1 MPYIVGRWVR
11 GQNHYGRQRLI
22 NYLLDVPDTAMWLV
36 GTRRIGKTSI
46 LRRLE
51 ELTTHAESNLEP
63 LFWDLQGCETPQ
75 DFLDELQYALDDS
88 FHRFEPYGLTR
99 ADLDAHDAVSLLRR
113 VAGRLHRHDR
123 RLFLLIDE
131 AEALL
136 TIGATHPSW
145 LARLRKAFQDGRQRT
160 VMTSTKRLMQL
171 NELGSDWLT
180 SPFLFG
186 FSLVNLWSL
195 DPDSSVDLVRQKQS
209 EASILVDDDLLHD
222 VLHATNRH
230 PYLLQY
236 LCQRL
241 FEVDGQGQGMLRP
254 IQPQDLIPD
263 HLLTGFF
270 QIDFQHLSTTERR
283 ILLAIARLSVADE
296 SELMHTLYD
305 LEPRRLRTF
314 LYGLNKLGYVRQIDD
329 QWTIGN
335 EYLRHWVHDNL
346 DHLDEMQESAIRDAS
361 VEAVVSQGLTYET
374 IFLRGQI
381 AQLQEQLEQLE
392 HRAAIAAPQP
402 PIELVRQIDVVGQS
416 LSTMRRE
423 LALLLPA
430 EKGRVIHPL

>member
-11 GQNHYGRQRLI
+11 GQSHYGRQRLI
-22 NYLLDVPDTAMWLV
+22 DYLLDVPDTAMWLV

-51 ELTTHAESNLEP
+51 QLTEHAENDLEP

-88 FHRFEPYGLTR
+88 LHRFEPYGLTR
-99 ADLDAHDAVSLLRR
+99 ADLDVHDAVSLLRR

-136 TIGATHPSW
+136 TIGATHPNW

-171 NELGSDWLT
+171 NELSSDWLT

-195 DPDSSVDLVRQKQS
+195 DPDSSTDLVRQNQS
-209 EASILVDDDLLHD
+209 ETSILVDDDLLHD

-230 PYLLQY
+230 PYLIQY

-241 FEVDGQGQGMLRP
+241 FEVNEQGQGMLRP

-270 QIDFQHLSTTERR
+270 QIDFQHLSTMERR
-283 ILLAIARLSVADE
+283 ILLAVARLSVVDE
-296 SELMHTLYD
+296 SELLRALYD
-305 LEPRRLRTF
+305 LEPGRLWTF

-335 EYLRHWVHDNL
+335 EFLRHWVHDNL
-346 DHLDEMQESAIRDAS
+346 AHLNEVQESAIRDTS
-361 VEAVVSQGLTYET
+361 VEAAVSQGLAYET
-374 IFLRGQI
+374 TFLRGQI
-381 AQLQEQLEQLE
+381 VQLQEQLEQLE
-392 HRAAIAAPQP
+392 RRAAFAGPQP
-402 PIELVRQIDVVGQS
+402 PVELARQIDVVRQS

-423 LALLLPA
+423 LTLLLPVEEA
-430 EKGRVIHPL
+430 RVIHSR